1 MYRNSL
7 RGALLASTAFVMFG
21 SGPALAQAGGSCTT
35 VDGAQ
40 VCEGDQPAVN
50 AYSFG
55 NVSFANTGTLHS
67 TFIYLYNGAAPFN
80 FLNTESGAIIAN
92 GFAIPAV
99 TISGANSF
107 DGPDVGSFVNLGVIA
122 SITGPAVF
130 TRDSVEIGSFVNSGL
145 IVAAG
150 EGHTPGGCFFAE
162 DYAIE
167 IQGRITGDF
176 VNTGIIGATDTA
188 VHVAAID
195 GSFVND
201 GQIVVIGGEEFGD
214 TAVRLGT
221 LGGDFINQV
230 DGEIA
235 GYFDAVY
242 VTEIAGDFV
251 NYGSISGEAEA
262 IHIGRLGG
270 DFVNFGTIQSTTDFE
285 YGASWIGFLDGG
297 FYNGDTGLIL
307 SEDHGLWIEGMFGS
321 AVVNEGLISARYDA
335 VTIGYSGSSY
345 VFSNAGG
352 ILSSEGSGVTIGRG
366 FGPAADGQEPG
377 EIGMHVPEGGVTFI
391 NDGTITGASFGVSIS
406 NSVLSFENNGLIDG
420 GFIGVSLGGNTGAFS
435 NTGDIIGGYAGV
447 TLNFLSGDFVNTGLI
462 EAVRETGFDRQAP
475 NTGDS
480 IPSRSNGI
488 GVSGFS
494 IVGDFINFGAI
505 RGSAT
510 GVSIYSLGGNFI
522 NEGLIESTPAPETA
536 ELSIR
541 GRENSPG
548 YVGYALDIE
557 MLGGV
562 PEVPFNAG
570 GGTAIGPEQLSFYN
584 SEIGEIIGVAGGIRI
599 GTLMGPAFY
608 NAGLI
613 SSVADAVTI
622 ERGTTNYDFI
632 NYGNIVSSDGDG
644 VSLGNFSGGPPADPL
659 TLVSAR
665 GGEFSP
671 AGEIGFFFNGGLIAA
686 GGTGVDIAH
695 DMNLFENQGVISGGQ
710 YGVRLAGSVATFT
723 NLGTITAS
731 GGGMPPAPA
740 QEPDTLAAPALRAST
755 LGYGVWLDYLT
766 GDFLNGPD
774 ASITGSF
781 RGVNAYLVLEDFV
794 NYGSISGGEQGVQI
808 YSLGGNFINDG
819 LIEQT
824 AASEHP
830 DAAAV
835 LLVNVYGDDGF
846 YNSTDGEIRAENTGV
861 SVIQFMGGNFLN
873 DGLISAGGDGV
884 VVSFVGGERAFEN
897 NGEIVSS
904 DGAGVLLSHYPGGG
918 CGIAP
923 LGSISTSCAGNP
935 LGANPEVTDLTFLNT
950 GTIFSSVL
958 GVRIEG
964 LVSLFEN
971 RGAITGGKVG
981 VDLIGD
987 VETLTNYGAITGDQ
1001 TGIRFND
1008 NIGFLYNAG
1017 SITGLTGGDSE
1028 IGAGLRVYGD
1038 AGTYLMNATDGAITG
1053 FTAVALGEGDDYLI
1067 NAGILTGTGGV
1078 AASLGGGDDVFV
1090 SHGIGSISGAVDG
1103 GADHDVFYA
1112 SGTQTLDM
1120 AIDNFEEMWLIGGDI
1135 TFGRDQSADFM
1146 VSAGN
1151 SLDLAEFTFTGD
1163 FLSAADV
1170 YANGGSV
1177 DGDVVNFGR
1186 ILALDLTVTGD
1197 LYNGGV
1203 INPGGSDQIG
1213 TLTVLGD
1220 FYALNIG
1227 DPVDLPGGGAPSPAA
1242 ASVSPSSS
1250 TLVFNFNGINHDQI
1264 VVTGAATLGGDLVV
1278 TGNLGAAMTA
1288 RQDFTLIS
1296 AASMSGGFNLLNIGG
1311 VLFTPQIDKVGADL
1325 LLSFAQNNFV
1335 AALAP
1340 ASRNQSQAAS
1350 GLEDRWNLGASA
1362 ADDVILALNAGA
1374 ESAPILQA
1382 YSPETSA
1389 ALTRQSARIGTQ
1401 LAQTVANCAIGPN
1414 AGACGQ
1420 RDSEGGVMIWTNVSA
1435 SEAALKADGNG
1446 AGVDEAFSQV
1456 SSGAEY
1462 AFGDQFAA
1470 GLFLAA
1476 GTGDV
1481 DIANGLRGHGEID
1494 SIAGGLYARMQAGR
1508 FTLAGLAGY
1517 ADTDI
1522 EARRATPLGA
1532 SIGET
1537 GGSVSF
1543 ARLDARL
1550 TLVSGVSQAGFAM
1563 SGTYA
1568 YAEIGNFAQRGA
1580 GAYDLDIVG
1589 DSFRVEDWELRGFF
1603 DHSFDPSQSGL
1614 MWSFGATAGVVHA
1627 NGEDTSSVAARFPG
1641 GTAPYEALGP
1651 RSNDTG
1657 GVASGYIDLASPLA
1671 GVNAQLGVEGR
1682 WMDGEDSSRVYGR
1695 FSWRF

>member
-35 VDGAQ
+35 TDGAQ
-40 VCEGDQPAVN
+40 VCEGDQPAGS
-50 AYSFG
+50 AYGYNLESFT
-55 NVSFANTGTLHS
+55 NTGTLHS
-67 TFIYLYNGAAPFN
+67 AFLYLYRNSTPFN
-80 FLNTESGAIIAN
+80 FLNSETGVIVSRDYP
-92 GFAIPAV
+92 IPAV
-99 TISGANSF
+99 YIGGSTLSGGF
-107 DGPDVGSFVNLGVIA
+107 DVESIVNLGIIRSLV
-122 SITGPAVF
+122 GPAIF
-130 TRDSVEIGSFVNSGL
+130 TGASVNIGSFENSGV
-145 IVAAG
+145 IEAEGV
-150 EGHTPGGCFFAE
+150 GHTPGGCFFAE
-162 DYAIE
+162 DYAVE
-167 IQGRITGDF
+167 IQGQVTGDF
-176 VNTGIIGATDTA
+176 VNTGTIAGTDTA
-188 VHVAAID
+188 VHVAEIGGD
-195 GSFVND
+195 FINEGDIFLL
-201 GQIVVIGGEEFGD
+201 GGEEFGID
-214 TAVRLGT
+214 RYGDVAVRIGS
-221 LGGDFINQV
+221 LGGDFVN
-230 DGEIA
+230 GPGATIA
-235 GYFDAVY
+235 GFSDGVR
-242 VTEIAGDFV
+242 VLEIEGSFYNAGT
-251 NYGSISGEAEA
+251 ISGEIEA
-262 IHIGRLGG
+262 IHIGSLSG
-270 DFVNFGTIQSTTDFE
+270 DFVNFGTIESTE
-285 YGASWIGFLDGG
+285 NYRYGATWIGALGG
-297 FYNGDTGLIL
+297 VFYNDVDARVL
-307 SEDHGLWIEGMFGS
+307 SEDHGLWIDYMAGE
-321 AVVNEGLISARYDA
+321 AILNDGLISARYDA
-335 VTIGYSGSSY
+335 VTIGYAGSSY
-345 VFSNAGG
+345 DFINTGD
-352 ILSSEGSGVTIGRG
+352 ILSTQGSGVTLG
-366 FGPAADGQEPG
+366 FAYGPGADGQAPG
-377 EIGMHVPEGGVTFI
+377 ISSIPDGEVAITFYNGGTISGAYTGVNISTPVASFV
-391 NDGTITGASFGVSIS
+391 NDGTIDGGVYGVSLAAAGAFL
-406 NSVLSFENNGLIDG
+406 NSGEIIGGYVGVRGWDLAGDFGNSGLIEGVTGFVGDFQLAGVGESIPRYIEAYGVELGSLQGDFINEGVIRGATVATRIGALTGSFVNAGLIETTVSQDADAVVIYGLGFGRLPRQDGSSTAADNADPAENIFVNTATGEIIGTGNGVTIYQMAGSGFLNDGLIAAARDAVTIESAYSGYTFENNGDILADTG
-420 GFIGVSLGGNTGAFS
+420 IGVSLGYRRSSPFGEPLDPAAARTGGDHSPAVEISFLNTG
-435 NTGDIIGGYAGV
+435 NIIAG
-447 TLNFLSGDFVNTGLI
+447 
-462 EAVRETGFDRQAP
+462 
-475 NTGDS
+475 
-480 IPSRSNGI
+480 
-488 GVSGFS
+488 
-494 IVGDFINFGAI
+494 
-505 RGSAT
+505 
-510 GVSIYSLGGNFI
+510 
-522 NEGLIESTPAPETA
+522 
-536 ELSIR
+536 
-541 GRENSPG
+541 
-548 YVGYALDIE
+548 
-557 MLGGV
+557 M
-562 PEVPFNAG
+562 
-570 GGTAIGPEQLSFYN
+570 
-584 SEIGEIIGVAGGIRI
+584 
-599 GTLMGPAFY
+599 
-608 NAGLI
+608 
-613 SSVADAVTI
+613 
-622 ERGTTNYDFI
+622 
-632 NYGNIVSSDGDG
+632 
-644 VSLGNFSGGPPADPL
+644 
-659 TLVSAR
+659 
-665 GGEFSP
+665 
-671 AGEIGFFFNGGLIAA
+671 
-686 GGTGVDIAH
+686 TGVDIAH
-695 DMNLFENQGVISGGQ
+695 DVFLFQNDGLIFGGQ

-846 YNSTDGEIRAENTGV
+846 YNSTDGEIHAENTGV

-935 LGANPEVTDLTFLNT
+935 LGADPEVTDLTFLNT
-950 GTIFSSVL
+950 GTVFSSVL

-1017 SITGLTGGDSE
+1017 RITGLTGGDSE

-1078 AASLGGGDDVFV
+1078 AASLGGGGDVFV

-1112 SGTQTLDM
+1112 SGTQTLGM
-1120 AIDNFEEMWLIGGDI
+1120 AIDNFEEMWLIAGDI

-1163 FLSAADV
+1163 FLSAADL

-1177 DGDVVNFGR
+1177 NGDMVNFGR

-1227 DPVDLPGGGAPSPAA
+1227 DPVDVPGGGAPSQAA

-1335 AALAP
+1335 AALTP
-1340 ASRNQSQAAS
+1340 ASRNQSQATS
-1350 GLEDRWNLGASA
+1350 GLQDRWNLGASA

-1382 YSPETSA
+1382 YSPEISA

-1470 GLFLAA
+1470 GLFLAS

-1568 YAEIGNFAQRGA
+1568 YAEIGSFAQRGA

-1627 NGEDTSSVAARFPG
+1627 NGEDTASVAARFPG

-1651 RSNDTG
+1651 RGNDTG